1 MLTGG
6 ELPALVIMDAVSR
19 LVGGVLHN
27 EDSAEFD
34 SFHDNLLEYPQY
46 TRPRVFEDRE
56 VPEVLLGG
64 DHAKIRD
71 WRRRQA
77 LLATLRARPD
87 LFASAPMTDR
97 ERLWAL
103 DAAKEE

>member
-1 MLTGG
+1 MKAIGIL
-6 ELPALVIMDAVSR
+6 LAVTAAA
-19 LVGGVLHN
+19 V
-27 EDSAEFD
+27 
-34 SFHDNLLEYPQY
+34 
-46 TRPRVFEDRE
+46 
-56 VPEVLLGG
+56 VLLGG